1 LVAEVRLFL
10 GHNHHHHHPSKTGWV
25 LNASIVATLAFTV
38 LEVYAGLRS
47 GSLALVSDAGHN
59 FTDALALVLAAVGV
73 YLQERPANQSKTFG
87 YHRAGVL
94 AAFLNALTLL
104 ILSLVIFWEAISRIL
119 HPEPVAEKVMLW
131 VAAAA
136 LVLNGAIMLA
146 LNTGKKNDI
155 NIRAAFIHMLGDAVG
170 AVAIIAGAI
179 CIYYTGWTY
188 VDPILSMCLAVLI
201 VYTAWD
207 IVKECL
213 NILLEG
219 TPRGIAVKDVTA
231 AIGAVE
237 GVLHVHDLHIWSLG
251 SNTHALSSHVLI
263 EDMPPSASESMLKRI
278 NDVLCKFGIHH
289 TTIQFEHVPC
299 ILSEAGCGG
308 TSHAHAHSH
317 DHEHHDHSH

>member
-1 LVAEVRLFL
+1 MLR
-10 GHNHHHHHPSKTGWV
+10 
-25 LNASIVATLAFTV
+25 ASIVATLAFTG
-38 LEVYAGLRS
+38 LEVYAGLHS
-47 GSLALVSDAGHN
+47 GSLALLSDAGHN

-73 YLQERPANQSKTFG
+73 YLQERPANQTKTFG
-87 YHRAGVL
+87 YHRAGVV

-104 ILSLVIFWEAISRIL
+104 ILSLVIFWEAISRLL
-119 HPEPVAEKVMLW
+119 HPAAVEEKVMLW

-146 LNTGKKNDI
+146 LNAGKKNDI

-170 AVAIIAGAI
+170 AVAVMGGAI
-179 CIYYTGWTY
+179 VIYYTGWTY
-188 VDPILSMCLAVLI
+188 IDPILSICLGVLI
-201 VYTAWD
+201 IYTAWD

-219 TPRGIAVKDVTA
+219 TPRGIAVQEVTA
-231 AIGAVE
+231 AMSGVD

-251 SNTHALSSHVLI
+251 SSTHALSSHVLI

-278 NDVLCKFGIHH
+278 NQVLCKFGIHH

-308 TSHAHAHSH
+308 TSHAHDHLPAH
-317 DHEHHDHSH
+317 DHTQHDHHH